1 MRTRSFQKYRNNV
14 TTMANWITAVNAV
27 PGSFQPTRAEKIRR
41 CAALLIGRNSVNPWM
56 RPNTAAW
63 SKVIRDDRC
72 RVLAEPR
79 ECLLQ
84 ELGWRGVFRPR
95 LRVGNEFRFHR
106 VLGGALF
113 LVEHAEVAGEWCH
126 RQLIGGDFVGC
137 VVVRGHE
144 VERAA
149 LA

>member
-1 MRTRSFQKYRNNV
+1 MRSFQKYSNNV
-14 TTMANWITAVNAV
+14 TTMANWITAVKAV
-27 PGSFQPTRAEKIRR
+27 PGSVQPSNAETMRR

-84 ELGWRGVFRPR
+84 KFGRRGVFRPR
-95 LRVGNEFRFHR
+95 LGIGDELGFHR

-113 LVEHAEVAGEWCH
+113 LVEHAEVAGE
-126 RQLIGGDFVGC
+126 R
-137 VVVRGHE
+137 
-144 VERAA
+144 
-149 LA
+149 